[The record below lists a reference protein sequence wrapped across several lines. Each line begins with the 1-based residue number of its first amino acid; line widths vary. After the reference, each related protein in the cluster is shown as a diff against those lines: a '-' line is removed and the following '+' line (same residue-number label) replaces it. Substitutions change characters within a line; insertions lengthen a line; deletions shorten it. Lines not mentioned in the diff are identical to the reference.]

1 MKKHYLLILLLFAF
15 SSCVD
20 DELTIEKN
28 AKDDCIDSII
38 PCPIIIGEEY
48 DGCVANV
55 IFLAEGFTEEE
66 MSEFRDLSDLAKQA
80 ILDMEPFKSSSNSL
94 NFYRVESPSITSGIK
109 TIEFTSSCNGTT
121 GTNTTSE
128 TPWSVFSNKIGL
140 QRLLGLESSRR
151 DALETLYGHYATGD
165 YVYTIII
172 ANSSGYFASAE
183 FPGVTEYNTIS
194 NPKVSNMILS
204 KYDSGEIF
212 KFLAR
217 HEFGHSFGNLD
228 DEYEDSE
235 ANCALKLQ
243 PWFLPT
249 EPKLN
254 ILTNNPGNW
263 FEGGRYSKTG
273 YWREWSNSIM
283 RNEFYATEFSPIQR
297 TIVEQ
302 RLAEAVGCQ

>member
-1 MKKHYLLILLLFAF
+1 MRKTLLLISMCVFCL
-15 SSCVD
+15 SCNND
-20 DELTIEKN
+20 DISEK
-28 AKDDCIDSII
+28 DEILSCEDSII
-38 PCPIIIGEEY
+38 PCPIIIGQENS
-48 DGCVANV
+48 GCVVNI

-66 MSEFRDLSDLAKQA
+66 LPEFQNLSNTAKQA

-94 NFYRVESPSITSGIK
+94 NFYRVDSPSITSGIS

-121 GTNTTSE
+121 GTNTTSQ

-140 QRLLGLESSRR
+140 QRLLGIESSRR
-151 DALETLYGHYATGD
+151 DALEKLYGRYATGD
-165 YVYTIII
+165 YVYTVII

-194 NPKVSNMILS
+194 DPKVSNMIIS

-235 ANCALKLQ
+235 ANCALELQ
-243 PWFLPT
+243 PWFLPMT
-249 EPKLN
+249 PKSN
-254 ILTNNPGNW
+254 VLTYNPDTW
-263 FEGGRYSKTG
+263 FEGARYSQTG
-273 YWREWSNSIM
+273 YWREWNNSIM
-283 RNEFYATEFSPIQR
+283 RNDFYATVFSPIQKSV
-297 TIVEQ
+297 VEQ
-302 RLAEAVGCQ
+302 RLVDAKGCN

>member
-1 MKKHYLLILLLFAF
+1 MKKQYLLILLLFGF
-15 SSCVD
+15 SSCVND
-20 DELTIEKN
+20 DLTIEQD
-28 AKDDCIDSII
+28 AKDVCIDSII

-48 DGCVANV
+48 EGCAANI

-66 MSEFRDLSDLAKQA
+66 MAEFRNLCDIAKQA

-94 NFYRVESPSITSGIK
+94 NFYRVESPSISSGIK

-121 GTNTTSE
+121 GTNTTSQ
-128 TPWSVFSNKIGL
+128 TPWSVFSNKVGL
-140 QRLLGLESSRR
+140 ARMLGIESSRR
-151 DALETLYGHYATGD
+151 DALESLYGHYATGD
-165 YVYTIII
+165 YAYTIII

-194 NPKVSNMILS
+194 NPKVSNMMIS

-235 ANCALKLQ
+235 ANCVLELQ
-243 PWFLPT
+243 PWFLPKT
-249 EPKLN
+249 PKSN
-254 ILTNNPGNW
+254 VLTYNPGTW
-263 FEGGRYSKTG
+263 FEGARYSKTG
-273 YWREWSNSIM
+273 YWREWRNSIM

-297 TIVEQ
+297 TIIEQ
-302 RLAEAVGCQ
+302 RIAEAIGCQ